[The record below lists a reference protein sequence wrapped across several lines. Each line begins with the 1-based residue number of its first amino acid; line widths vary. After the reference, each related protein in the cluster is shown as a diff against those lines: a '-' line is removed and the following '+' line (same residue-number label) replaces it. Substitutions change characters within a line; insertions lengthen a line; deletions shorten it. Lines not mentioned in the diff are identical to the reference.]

1 MVLTHS
7 HLQSIMNSNSILIR
21 DRRKFRSQ
29 TSDNMERWKSQD
41 VKSSDGEK
49 VREKIRDEK
58 VRREKIR
65 DEKDRRE
72 KMQMRKQV
80 EMSQT
85 QCFSNVLW
93 LRRVEK

>member
-1 MVLTHS
+1 
-7 HLQSIMNSNSILIR
+7 
-21 DRRKFRSQ
+21 
-29 TSDNMERWKSQD
+29 MERWKSQD

-49 VREKIRDEK
+49 VREKIRDEKVRREKIRDEK

>member
-1 MVLTHS
+1 
-7 HLQSIMNSNSILIR
+7 MNSNSILIR